1 MVQGL
6 RALTALPDLGS
17 AQHPQLSVIQV
28 PGDPMLSSGLQGY
41 YMHVAYI
48 HTCMKDTHTHK
59 IKIKSFFF
67 KKSSIMG
74 EHMLTFEVSGFKRQT
89 QLRMSNKVILV

>member
-67 KKSSIMG
+67 LKKAALWENIC
-74 EHMLTFEVSGFKRQT
+74 
-89 QLRMSNKVILV
+89 